1 MQEIFTFE
9 SHGAGKDGKI
19 IGEFKPTGIRPQ
31 ILDRMFGHAGG
42 VKDWPGP
49 AGPALKGRSRRPP
62 SAAWYIE

>member
-31 ILDRMFGHAGG
+31 ILDRMFAMGLPIPQEIL
-42 VKDWPGP
+42 VVFPQ
-49 AGPALKGRSRRPP
+49 RPEGE
-62 SAAWYIE
+62 WHRN